1 MSYQKN
7 LRYALM
13 SGQAIRMR
21 GQVVVGPLSNIA
33 YHPVH
38 SVSTITGTIRD
49 RPSVDRA
56 ETGSKTKK
64 KSSKKTSK
72 KKGSFKSLKFNF

>member
-13 SGQAIRMR
+13 SGQSIRIR
-21 GQVVVGPLSNIA
+21 GQDIVGPLSNIA

-64 KSSKKTSK
+64 NH
-72 KKGSFKSLKFNF
+72 LKNHPSQKDHLNL